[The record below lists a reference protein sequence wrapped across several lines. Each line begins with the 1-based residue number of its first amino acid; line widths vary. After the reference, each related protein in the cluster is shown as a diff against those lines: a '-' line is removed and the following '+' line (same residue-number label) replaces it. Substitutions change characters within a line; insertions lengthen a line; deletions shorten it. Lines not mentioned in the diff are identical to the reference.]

1 MLSFRSPRKY
11 NPEKKKREARP
22 SCAAIVVQVVR
33 EKYSESKLVE
43 IYSETVP
50 RPAGEEFGLGHE
62 LTRTVSNAL
71 KALKVDPQS
80 CFVWRDGI
88 SESSF
93 ETLASR
99 EIEGIRRGLQPELKA
114 EKPLAAIP
122 SAAIAE
128 KPLAKVPLSYII
140 CQKRIATKFLTF
152 EVDGHKNYNGMYAA
166 PSGTFVDGF
175 QGPKYYTYYIQ
186 GRAPDNSTAKPVR
199 YTV

>member
-1 MLSFRSPRKY
+1 
-11 NPEKKKREARP
+11 
-22 SCAAIVVQVVR
+22 
-33 EKYSESKLVE
+33 
-43 IYSETVP
+43 
-50 RPAGEEFGLGHE
+50 
-62 LTRTVSNAL
+62 
-71 KALKVDPQS
+71 
-80 CFVWRDGI
+80 VWRDGI

-199 YTV
+199 YTVLQRDKELSKKEIPELTWAMCHDYPNWVCFYSLFSTCIVLCLFSSPC